1 MRIYKKRWIQ
11 SGIALICSLAIVLSV
26 FPVLADNDEI
36 KSLEDQSSSLESELQ
51 GINEDILALSDEIS
65 TTEMQVEMLNGE
77 IARTSDELKEAKA
90 NEEKQYEDMK
100 ARIKYMYEHGNATLL
115 ELLFSAEDMSDF
127 LNKADFIENLSE
139 YDRNALNELKDIH
152 QQIEDEQN
160 TLQTQQD
167 SLTEL
172 EDQLQTQQTALQAKA
187 DATSTNLAD
196 VQSRLQ
202 KAKEEEAA
210 RIAAEAAARKKAE
223 EELNIKGIADVRRQI
238 SAKCDAFASLEEIYL
253 KIRQELQLT
262 EEMTKKLIELE
273 KYIDT
278 KLCVPRRKI
287 VELFNYSLALGKDT
301 YIVSDMYYCRK
312 DLEELLNRCGIKGI
326 QPDNIWVSCERK
338 RDKITGSMWKM
349 FADSV
354 IKGRKCIHIGDNV
367 KGDVKNPTYFGIET
381 VYVMSG
387 RDMLLNSSVRE
398 LASDII
404 TAEDSVCAGLFVS
417 EVFNNPYALCKSKGK
432 LVFTDSEVYGYSVYG
447 PMITKFLIWL
457 YCNSHKDSIDTLLF
471 FARDGYFLEN
481 DYREMM
487 KLLGDV
493 NSQRT
498 EYLPISRRL
507 IYLASAEDE
516 EDFRRIVAFPYVGTF
531 RDYMLSRF
539 NINVTDKSER
549 YNDKQVN
556 AVGDADRLMEWIE
569 PYRQDIEKEISL
581 EKRNYI
587 KYLEKHGLFDR
598 ERTFGTVDLGY
609 YGTNQF
615 YLQKLLKRKME
626 GYCVYACLS
635 QNNVFINEISMK
647 GCFQQDDDPAAERS
661 LIKKKNMY
669 VETFLTAPYGMIR
682 YIDENMNMVCEPD
695 KKSQKNFQI
704 KEKVNEGVLRYL
716 ADYVSLFDRN
726 AIMKINNMIEEKLFY
741 NILNGM
747 ADISKE
753 ILEGFYFDNDFI
765 GGREIGIEA

>member
-1 MRIYKKRWIQ
+1 M
-11 SGIALICSLAIVLSV
+11 
-26 FPVLADNDEI
+26 
-36 KSLEDQSSSLESELQ
+36 
-51 GINEDILALSDEIS
+51 
-65 TTEMQVEMLNGE
+65 
-77 IARTSDELKEAKA
+77 ELKSKYEIEIENFRKA
-90 NEEKQYEDMK
+90 FSEQKSK
-100 ARIKYMYEHGNATLL
+100 RIAIYGMGRRTATLL
-115 ELLFSAEDMSDF
+115 PGITDYNIVGLLDRDSNNIGKELCGIKVIS
-127 LNKADFIENLSE
+127 IENIG
-139 YDRNALNELKDIH
+139 DM
-152 QQIEDEQN
+152 
-160 TLQTQQD
+160 
-167 SLTEL
+167 
-172 EDQLQTQQTALQAKA
+172 A
-187 DATSTNLAD
+187 DLIVINSDPSNYEIIYKRISSVSIPVFYANG
-196 VQSRLQ
+196 
-202 KAKEEEAA
+202 EEAHLKTVDA
-210 RIAAEAAARKKAE
+210 SYMDNSYWKSSFEDLKKCVENSEIVSFDLFDTLIMRRVFSPEDVFGLLGKKAE
-223 EELNIKGIADVRRQI
+223 AEFNIKGVADVRRQI
-238 SAKCDAFASLEEIYL
+238 AAKCDAFASLEEIYV

-273 KYIDT
+273 KDIDI

-287 VELFNYSLALGKDT
+287 VELFNYSVALGKDT
-301 YIVSDMYYCRK
+301 YIVSDMYYGRK
-312 DLEELLNRCGIKGI
+312 DLEALLNKCGIKGI

-338 RDKITGSMWKM
+338 RDKITGSMWQM

-354 IKGRKCIHIGDNV
+354 VKGRKCIHMGDNI
-367 KGDVKNPTYFGIET
+367 KGDVKNPTHFGIET

-432 LVFTDSEVYGYSVYG
+432 IVFADSEVYGYSVYG

-471 FARDGYFLEN
+471 FARDGYFLEY
-481 DYREMM
+481 DYRELM

-493 NSQRT
+493 NCQRT

-507 IYLASAEDE
+507 IYLASAENG

-531 RDYMLSRF
+531 RDYMYSRF
-539 NINVTDKSER
+539 NIHVTDKSKS
-549 YNDKQVN
+549 YNGKLVN

-569 PYRQDIEKEISL
+569 PYRQDIVKEIAL
-581 EKRNYI
+581 EKHNYI
-587 KYLEKHGLFDR
+587 KYLEKHGLFDGK
-598 ERTFGTVDLGY
+598 RTFGTVDLGY

-615 YLQKLLKRKME
+615 YLQKLLNKKLE

-647 GCFQQDDDPAAERS
+647 GCFQRDDDPAAERS

-695 KKSQKNFQI
+695 KKSQKNFWI

-716 ADYVSLFDRN
+716 ADYVSLLDRN
-726 AIMKINNMIEEKLFY
+726 GIMKTNNTIEEKLFY
-741 NILNGM
+741 HILNGM

-765 GGREIGIEA
+765 GGREIGVEA

>member
-1 MRIYKKRWIQ
+1 M
-11 SGIALICSLAIVLSV
+11 
-26 FPVLADNDEI
+26 
-36 KSLEDQSSSLESELQ
+36 
-51 GINEDILALSDEIS
+51 
-65 TTEMQVEMLNGE
+65 
-77 IARTSDELKEAKA
+77 ELKSKYEIEIENFRKA
-90 NEEKQYEDMK
+90 FSDKK
-100 ARIKYMYEHGNATLL
+100 SKRIAVYGTGRRTATLL
-115 ELLFSAEDMSDF
+115 PGIKDYNIVGLLDRDSNNIGKELCGVKVIS
-127 LNKADFIENLSE
+127 IENIS
-139 YDRNALNELKDIH
+139 D
-152 QQIEDEQN
+152 
-160 TLQTQQD
+160 
-167 SLTEL
+167 
-172 EDQLQTQQTALQAKA
+172 TADLIVINSDPSNYEIIYKRISSVSIPVFYA
-187 DATSTNLAD
+187 NG
-196 VQSRLQ
+196 
-202 KAKEEEAA
+202 EEAHLKTVDDSYMDNPYWESSFEDLKKRVENSDIVSFDLFDTLIMRRVFA
-210 RIAAEAAARKKAE
+210 PEDVFGLLGKKAE

-447 PMITKFLIWL
+447 PIITKFLIWL